1 MGTGPRIVSLLP
13 SATEIVCAL
22 GLEENLVGV
31 THECDFPPSVVGKP
45 VLTASRISHAEM
57 SSAEIDHA
65 VRSQLD
71 GHGSIYNLDGKLLAE
86 LKPDLVITQEL
97 CEVCAVS
104 YKTVLRAARLVESD
118 ARVVSLEP
126 NNIQDI
132 FANIRTVGE
141 LTDTASTAH
150 ALVRDL
156 TVQLDALAVLLTEV
170 ETRPHTLVLEW
181 LEPPFAPGHWVPEQ
195 VAFAGGDASFG
206 NASGKSRTTT
216 AEEIQEYAPEV
227 IVLAPCGFYKEDILR
242 ALESAR
248 LPRGWHDLPAVRE
261 GRVWAVDATSY
272 FSRPGPRVVEGAE
285 ILLKIIHPEIFG
297 EPDVAQAVR
306 VPRELM
312 REAQARP

>member
-1 MGTGPRIVSLLP
+1 MDKRPRIVSLLP

-65 VRSQLD
+65 VRTQLD
-71 GHGSIYNLDGKLLAE
+71 GHGSIYNLDEKLLAE
-86 LKPDLVITQEL
+86 LEPDLVITQEL

-104 YKTVLRAARLVESD
+104 YKTVVEAARVIESD

-126 NNIQDI
+126 HSIRDI

-141 LTDTASTAH
+141 LAGA
-150 ALVRDL
+150 AAEAEELVRDL
-156 TVQLDALAVLLTEV
+156 AVQLDALAVLLTEV
-170 ETRPHTLVLEW
+170 ETRPRTLVLEW

-206 NASGKSRTTT
+206 NAGGKSRTTT
-216 AEEIQEYAPEV
+216 AEEVREYAPEV
-227 IVLAPCGFYKEDILR
+227 VVLAPCGYYKEEVVR

-248 LPRGWHDLPAVRE
+248 LPRGWRELPAVRD

-297 EPDVAQAVR
+297 EPDPAQAVR
-306 VPRELM
+306 VPQEIM
-312 REAQARP
+312 FAE

>member
-1 MGTGPRIVSLLP
+1 
-13 SATEIVCAL
+13 
-22 GLEENLVGV
+22 
-31 THECDFPPSVVGKP
+31 VVGKP
-45 VLTASRISHAEM
+45 VLTASRISHATM

-65 VRSQLD
+65 VRAQLD
-71 GHGSIYNLDGKLLAE
+71 GHGSIYNLDEKLLAE
-86 LKPDLVITQEL
+86 LKPDLIITQEL

-104 YKTVLRAARLVESD
+104 YKTVLQAARVIESD

-141 LTDTASTAH
+141 LAGAPAVAET
-150 ALVRDL
+150 LVRDL

-170 ETRPHTLVLEW
+170 ETRPRTLVLEW

-206 NASGKSRTTT
+206 NAGGKSRETT
-216 AEEIQEYAPEV
+216 AEEMQAYAPEV
-227 IVLAPCGFYKEDILR
+227 VVLAPCGYYKEDVLR
-242 ALESAR
+242 ALETAK
-248 LPRGWHDLPAVRE
+248 LPRGWRELPAVSA

-285 ILLKIIHPEIFG
+285 LLLKVIHPEIFG
-297 EPDVAQAVR
+297 EPDPAQAVR
-306 VPRELM
+306 VPREMMFAEGDL
-312 REAQARP
+312 